1 MMKVLSHAELVTLI
15 RNTEGPI
22 HVGIGDDEYCCNL
35 DVVEADPV
43 TAELAD
49 LEIDDT
55 AIEPPVEA
63 PPIDPP
69 VDSGEGQGD
78 EATSPSSR

>member
-1 MMKVLSHAELVTLI
+1 MKVLSHAELVTLI
-15 RNTEGPI
+15 RNTEGTI
-22 HVGIGDDEYCCNL
+22 HVGIGDDEYCCNP
-35 DVVEADPV
+35 DVPVAEAPIDPV

-49 LEIDDT
+49 LEIID
-55 AIEPPVEA
+55 PPVEA